1 MCGSSDHAS
10 PNFGLYRRKPQD
22 IGQKLKFPCAKQW
35 TKRERQ
41 REKKTGKENKYLF
54 NFVPNGSMLEWIR
67 ENIEHVENMRGENCC
82 AQSVPHFSVD
92 HLHKLPIKT
101 NFHVCFCQFLLYYL
115 FVVNSVLLS
124 AELKS
129 EMAFSKTPFANNF
142 CHLIALAVINSLGHN
157 GHRPPDNDF
166 GFLSFGFLFSLWQNI
181 HTFSP

>member
-1 MCGSSDHAS
+1 M
-10 PNFGLYRRKPQD
+10 NE
-22 IGQKLKFPCAKQW
+22 
-35 TKRERQ
+35 TRETE
-41 REKKTGKENKYLF
+41 REKNGKRKQIFIQFCAEWQYAWVDSRKHRTCWKYA
-54 NFVPNGSMLEWIR
+54 
-67 ENIEHVENMRGENCC
+67 RGKLLRTER
-82 AQSVPHFSVD
+82 APLSVD

-101 NFHVCFCQFLLYYL
+101 NFHVCFCQFILYYL

-166 GFLSFGFLFSLWQNI
+166 GFSSFGFLFSLWQNI